1 MASDFA
7 RNLAYRGPFE
17 REGVGKA
24 TFVGFGDTSMSQ
36 VRAAFEGQLDI
47 IAGTVPLFGDLSG
60 ELCQPGVNKATA
72 IEAVIGHLGIDHA
85 ATIGIGDGS
94 NDLEMLDYCAVGIA
108 MGNASSAA
116 KSAADETTSAILDD
130 GIWHAFRSQG
140 LI

>member
-1 MASDFA
+1 MAPELVDRIDLSLT
-7 RNLAYRGPFE
+7 R
-17 REGVGKA
+17 
-24 TFVGFGDTSMSQ
+24 
-36 VRAAFEGQLDI
+36 LDV

-72 IEAVIGHLGIDHA
+72 IAAVIDHLGIDRG

-94 NDLEMLDYCAVGIA
+94 NDLEMLDYCAVGVA
-108 MGNASSAA
+108 MGNASPAA
-116 KSAADETTSAILDD
+116 KSAADETTSTLLDD